1 MDTTETLAALA
12 SCTYVV
18 HLHLLM
24 KRGMERGTDMKG
36 GRTDIYFD
44 SKRDTK
50 GDMAHKDT
58 VWGCGRYE
66 V

>member
-1 MDTTETLAALA
+1 
-12 SCTYVV
+12 
-18 HLHLLM
+18 M
-24 KRGMERGTDMKG
+24 KIGMERGTDMKG

-44 SKRDTK
+44 NERDTK
-50 GDMAHKDT
+50 GDMPHEDT